1 MSATTDERT
10 PDSGPEQE
18 ARPEDER
25 LPFLSSLGY
34 GVQHILAMFGGVI
47 AVPLIVGGAAGLSGA
62 EKGLLVSS
70 ALFVSG
76 LATVLQTLG
85 VPLFGAQ
92 LPLVQGISFA
102 SVSTML
108 TIISSSGGGQ
118 TGLQHVFGSVIA
130 AGVIGL
136 VIAPFFSKIVR
147 FFPPVVTGSII
158 TVIGLSLMPVAA
170 GWIIGTNATAPDY
183 ASPSNIA
190 LAGFTLLVVLILSK
204 IPQTSRLAILLGLVV
219 GTIGAFVVGKGNA
232 SGLSTANVVAL
243 PSPFHFGAPAFA
255 VGAII
260 SMVIVILVIMV
271 ETTADLL
278 AVGEVIGTKVDSRRV
293 SDGLRADM
301 LSSAVAPVFNSFP
314 ATAFAQNVG
323 LVALSGIK
331 SRYAVAL
338 GGGVLVL
345 LGLSPWLA
353 AVVGMVPL
361 PVLGGAGI
369 VLFGS
374 VAASGVRTLS
384 KVNYANNQNMV
395 VVAVALA
402 FGPIPVVAPA
412 FYSHFPSWFETIFHS
427 GISAASIMAVLLN
440 LFFNVFRPSVP
451 EDPSYVAAAPPV
463 LVREGEP
470 RTEH

>member
-1 MSATTDERT
+1 MSPAADRAYAEATQATE
-10 PDSGPEQE
+10 PQL
-18 ARPEDER
+18 RPEDER

-34 GVQHILAMFGGVI
+34 GVQHILGMFGGVI

-62 EKGLLVSS
+62 ETGLLVSC

-85 VPLFGAQ
+85 VPFFGAQ

-108 TIISSSGGGQ
+108 TITSGAGGGR
-118 TGLQHVFGSVIA
+118 TGLQNVFGAVIA

-136 VIAPFFSKIVR
+136 VIAPFFSRIVR
-147 FFPPVVTGSII
+147 FFPPGVTGSII

-170 GWIIGTNATAPDY
+170 GWIIGTTATAADY

-190 LAGFTLLVVLILSK
+190 LAGFTLLVVHVLSK
-204 IPQTSRLAILLGLVV
+204 IPQTSRLAILLGLVI

-232 SGLSTANVVAL
+232 SGLSTASIVAL
-243 PSPFHFGAPAFA
+243 PTPFSFGAPAFA
-255 VGAII
+255 VGAIV
-260 SMVIVILVIMV
+260 SMVIVILVVMV

-278 AVGEVIGTKVDSRRV
+278 AVGEVVGTAVDSRRV

-301 LSSAVAPVFNSFP
+301 LSSTVAPVFNTFP

-323 LVALSGIK
+323 LVVLSGIK

-384 KVNYANNQNMV
+384 KVHYANNQNMV
-395 VVAVALA
+395 IVAVALA
-402 FGPIPVVAPA
+402 FGIIPVVAPA
-412 FYSHFPSWFETIFHS
+412 FWRNFPAWFETVFHS
-427 GISAASIMAVLLN
+427 GS
-440 LFFNVFRPSVP
+440 RPPRSS
-451 EDPSYVAAAPPV
+451 PSC
-463 LVREGEP
+463 
-470 RTEH
+470 

>member
-1 MSATTDERT
+1 MSTTTDERT
-10 PDSGPEQE
+10 PDSGPEEE

-331 SRYAVAL
+331 SR
-338 GGGVLVL
+338 
-345 LGLSPWLA
+345 
-353 AVVGMVPL
+353 
-361 PVLGGAGI
+361 
-369 VLFGS
+369 
-374 VAASGVRTLS
+374 
-384 KVNYANNQNMV
+384 
-395 VVAVALA
+395 
-402 FGPIPVVAPA
+402 
-412 FYSHFPSWFETIFHS
+412 
-427 GISAASIMAVLLN
+427 
-440 LFFNVFRPSVP
+440 
-451 EDPSYVAAAPPV
+451 
-463 LVREGEP
+463 
-470 RTEH
+470 

>member
-1 MSATTDERT
+1 
-10 PDSGPEQE
+10 
-18 ARPEDER
+18 
-25 LPFLSSLGY
+25 
-34 GVQHILAMFGGVI
+34 MFGGVI
-47 AVPLIVGGAAGLSGA
+47 AVPLIVGGAACLSG
-62 EKGLLVSS
+62 GR
-70 ALFVSG
+70 
-76 LATVLQTLG
+76 
-85 VPLFGAQ
+85 
-92 LPLVQGISFA
+92 
-102 SVSTML
+102 
-108 TIISSSGGGQ
+108 
-118 TGLQHVFGSVIA
+118 TGLQSVFGAVIA

-136 VIAPFFSKIVR
+136 VIAPFFSQIVL

-170 GWIIGTNATAPDY
+170 GWIIGTNATAADY

-190 LAGFTLLVVLILSK
+190 LAGFTLLVVLVLSK
-204 IPQTSRLAILLGLVV
+204 IPQTSRLAILLGLVI
-219 GTIGAFVVGKGNA
+219 GTVGAFVVGKGNA
-232 SGLSTANVVAL
+232 SGLSTASIVAL
-243 PSPFHFGAPAFA
+243 PTPFSFGAPAFA
-255 VGAII
+255 VGAIV

-278 AVGEVIGTKVDSRRV
+278 AVGEVVGTKVDSRRV

-301 LSSAVAPVFNSFP
+301 LSSTVAPVFNTFP

-323 LVALSGIK
+323 LVALSGIT

-384 KVNYANNQNMV
+384 KVSYTNNQNMV
-395 VVAVALA
+395 IVAVALA
-402 FGPIPVVAPA
+402 FGIIPVVAPA
-412 FYSHFPSWFETIFHS
+412 FWKSFPSWFETIFHS

-451 EDPSYVAAAPPV
+451 KDPTYDAAAPPV

-470 RTEH
+470 PQGTLTAGCQVGQACDRRRSGILGGPARCRAPRAWIDHGGRGCPPKPPCRTPPARPTSCSSSRPSATASTRSSRGSRTGRRWSTSSRGHAGRGPS